1 MEQIRSFIAIE
12 LPDALKQELA
22 KLQGKLRQPQQSW
35 IKWVNPQAIHL
46 TLKFLGN
53 VSADKIPSLTKAIE
67 TSARGIPPFRLEVS
81 GVGAFPNLK
90 RTQVVWVGMDGEI
103 DVLRQLQRSIESHL
117 APLGFAPEKR
127 EFSAHLTVARV
138 RNQATPS
145 ERERLGQLISATRFE
160 TAYTIKVD
168 AIDLMKSQLTREGAI
183 YTKIS
188 SAGLDNPLSSTTA

>member
-12 LPDALKQELA
+12 LPEALKQELV

-35 IKWVNPQAIHL
+35 IKWANPQGIHL

-67 TSARGIPPFRLEVS
+67 AAAQGTPPFRLEVS

-90 RTQVVWVGMDGEI
+90 RTQVVWVGVGGEI
-103 DVLRQLQRSIESHL
+103 DVLRQLQRRVESHL

-127 EFSAHLTVARV
+127 EFSAHLTLARV

-145 ERERLGQLISATRFE
+145 ERERLGQLIAATRFE
-160 TAYTIKVD
+160 TAHTIKVD
-168 AIDLMKSQLTREGAI
+168 AIDLMKSQLTREGAV
-183 YTKIS
+183 YTKIGS
-188 SAGLDNPLSSTTA
+188 TGLDKPLSSTTA

>member
-35 IKWVNPQAIHL
+35 IKWVNPQGIHL

-53 VSADKIPSLTKAIE
+53 VSADKIPSLTSAIE
-67 TSARGIPPFRLEVS
+67 ASARGTPPFRLEVS

-90 RTQVVWVGMDGEI
+90 RTQVVWVGMGGEI
-103 DVLRQLQRSIESHL
+103 DVLRQLQRSVESHL

-145 ERERLGQLISATRFE
+145 ERERLGQLIAATRFE
-160 TAYTIKVD
+160 TAHTIKVD

-188 SAGLDNPLSSTTA
+188 SAGLDKPLSSTIA

>member
-35 IKWVNPQAIHL
+35 IKWVSPQAIHL

-67 TSARGIPPFRLEVS
+67 ASARGIPPFRLEIS

-90 RTQVVWVGMDGEI
+90 RTQVVWVGMGGEI
-103 DVLRQLQRSIESHL
+103 DVLRQLQHSVESHL

-127 EFSAHLTVARV
+127 EFSAHLTLARV

-145 ERERLGQLISATRFE
+145 ERERLGQLISSTRFE
-160 TAYTIKVD
+160 TAHPIKVD

-188 SAGLDNPLSSTTA
+188 SAGLDKPLSSTIA